1 MKKSILF
8 LCIAL
13 SGCVSYTNQKP
24 SVYQYGLAQTEMQLK
39 YATIESIREVYI
51 QDQKTGVGTGAGAAV
66 GGIIGSNGL
75 SNTKYGMIGGVI
87 GAVAGGI
94 AGQKISESSSIKNA
108 VEIVLKGDDGKLFV
122 VVQESDNQKMSV
134 GDRVKVIGSYGNIR
148 VVR

>member
-24 SVYQYGLAQTEMQLK
+24 SVYQSGLAQTEMQAR
-39 YATIESIREVYI
+39 YATIDSIREVFI
-51 QDQKTGVGTGAGAAV
+51 QDQKTGLGTGAGAAI
-66 GGIIGSNGL
+66 GGVAGSNGL
-75 SNTKYGMIGGVI
+75 SNTKYGVIGGVI
-87 GAVAGGI
+87 GAVTGGVV
-94 AGQKISESSSIKNA
+94 GQKISEHSSKKEGIE
-108 VEIVLKGDDGKLFV
+108 VVLKGDDGKLFV
-122 VVQESDNQKMSV
+122 VVQENDDQKLSV